1 MKKVYIIILSMLVLI
16 LVGCNNQ
23 EAAPSIK
30 KTSEKVVL
38 SFKEEYP
45 NVTEEHPFIERNIYQ
60 IEKIFNDKMTG
71 TIFFGFP
78 DCPKCQQV
86 TVPLE
91 KAAINNNIKT
101 ISYFNPLIAR
111 EQNNEDY
118 QKMIS
123 YFSEILPTDEY
134 GDKTLI
140 TPLVLFVKDGLIIDY
155 HQGSLV
161 TAPVDSDNLDETMTN
176 ELINIIDNKFK
187 KMNEE
192 RL

>member
-1 MKKVYIIILSMLVLI
+1 MKKVYIVILSMLVLI

-78 DCPKCQQV
+78 DCPKCQQI

-123 YFSEILPTDEY
+123 YFAEILPSDEY
-134 GDKTLI
+134 GHKTL
-140 TPLVLFVKDGLIIDY
+140 TVPLILFVKEGTVIDY
-155 HQGSLV
+155 HQGSLDQALIESK
-161 TAPVDSDNLDETMTN
+161 TLDDALN
-176 ELINIIDNKFK
+176 NQLINIFDAKLK
-187 KMNEE
+187 KIYIEG
-192 RL
+192 L